1 MSGRV
6 NGKMA
11 FITGAAQGIG
21 EAIAFMLAKEGAK
34 VVTAD
39 INENGVKEVA
49 EKINKKFPGRAF
61 SVHLDV

>member
-34 VVTAD
+34 FVTAD
-39 INENGVKEVA
+39 INEN
-49 EKINKKFPGRAF
+49 
-61 SVHLDV
+61 

>member
-39 INENGVKEVA
+39 ITKME
-49 EKINKKFPGRAF
+49 
-61 SVHLDV
+61 